1 MQKYSEIF
9 IFGRI
14 VAKKIQL
21 VSVHVGDN
29 FAQQDLFLLG
39 DRLRDANTLLR
50 SALHEEG

>member
-14 VAKKIQL
+14 VAEKIQL
-21 VSVHVGDN
+21 VSVGDN

-50 SALHEEG
+50 SALYEEG